1 MILKTER
8 LLIDSIKTED
18 YDVLYQKIF
27 SGTNVMKYALMGK
40 VLTQNESQQFIEEY
54 FSINTFSGFL
64 VVREQST
71 GVLIGFTGLL
81 PYAEI
86 KNSMEFGFVLASDSW
101 GKGYATEIG
110 RAMISYAKEKYHD
123 MNIMATVN
131 PLNHSSINVLKKL
144 DLKYVKTVNDKQ
156 RGKREIFQLKN

>member
-27 SGTNVMKYALMGK
+27 SDTKVMKYALMGK
-40 VLTQNESQQFIEEY
+40 VLTQKESQEFIEKY
-54 FSINTFSGFL
+54 FSKNSISGFL
-64 VVREQST
+64 VIREQSI
-71 GVLIGFTGLL
+71 GALVGFTGLL
-81 PYAEI
+81 NYTEME
-86 KNSMEFGFVLASDSW
+86 NCMEFGFVLASDSW

-123 MNIMATVN
+123 MDIIATVN
-131 PLNHSSINVLKKL
+131 PLNNSSINVLKKL
-144 DLKYVKTVNDKQ
+144 DLEYIKTVNDKQ
-156 RGKREIFQLKN
+156 RGKRAILQLKN